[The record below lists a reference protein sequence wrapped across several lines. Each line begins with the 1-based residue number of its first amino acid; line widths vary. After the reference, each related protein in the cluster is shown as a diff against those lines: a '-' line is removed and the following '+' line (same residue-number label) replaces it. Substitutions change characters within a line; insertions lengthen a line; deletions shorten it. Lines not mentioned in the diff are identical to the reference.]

1 MKLNTNYIHLI
12 VAITILFL
20 SALPILS
27 LFAAVISMGL
37 SIFYILKSKYHYA
50 LLYLILCSAYYVEPN
65 ILSLPAVGGYLFLFI
80 LLYASFFHFYK
91 NGFFSR
97 LPIPTNSS
105 SIILFFYVSIFVLL
119 SFIFQ
124 IIFSDVLDS
133 THFTYFKKDML
144 FLITMVLFFIFAK
157 DIKLEKIFQVFLI
170 MTIAWLSINFI
181 LIQTGL
187 TVISHPASPGY
198 VITSISYDDLMGFY
212 LYFLVSIF
220 LFANQMKYKIL
231 ALLLLGIFTFNIT
244 NIGIGG
250 QMFFGVLA
258 LLLIYILSK
267 KLLRYFALIASFIL
281 ILTFST
287 NIGVSSL
294 ISENR
299 ENDIFINKLNA
310 ALLVVEFSSQ
320 LDIEEI
326 PWSPRVRL
334 IELINLFDQNPV
346 NIIFGNG
353 IGGFFTETSYKFG
366 FHDSVNPDDDF
377 SKEQIAT
384 SRYYTPHNI
393 GMIILKY
400 GLIFYLLMFL
410 VLYKILKYS
419 KNSLEK
425 SILLSFWV
433 TVFFNFGW
441 TFRISLPF
449 IFLLHFYIKNID
461 LSIIKQINLYLFSN
475 FIRRNDAN
483 QCLYNQR

>member
-1 MKLNTNYIHLI
+1 
-12 VAITILFL
+12 
-20 SALPILS
+20 
-27 LFAAVISMGL
+27 
-37 SIFYILKSKYHYA
+37 
-50 LLYLILCSAYYVEPN
+50 LYLILCSAYYVEPN

-80 LLYASFFHFYK
+80 LLFGSFFYLYK
-91 NGFFSR
+91 SGFFSK
-97 LPIPTNSS
+97 LATKTSNSNT
-105 SIILFFYVSIFVLL
+105 ILLFYISVFVLF

-124 IIFSDVLDS
+124 IIFSDVLDDV
-133 THFTYFKKDML
+133 HFKYIKKDML
-144 FLITMVLFFIFAK
+144 FVITMALIFLFTK
-157 DIKLEKIFQVFLI
+157 NIKLEKIFQVFFI
-170 MTIAWLSINFI
+170 MAISWISVNFI

-187 TVISHPASPGY
+187 TVSLHPASPGY
-198 VITSISYDDLMGFY
+198 VVTSISYDDLMGFY
-212 LYFLVSIF
+212 LYFLVSIL
-220 LFANQMKYKIL
+220 LFTNQFKYKIL
-231 ALLLLGIFTFNIT
+231 ALLLLGIFAFNIA

-294 ISENR
+294 IFENR

-326 PWSPRVRL
+326 PWSPRVRV
-334 IELINLFDQNPV
+334 IELINLFNQNPV

-366 FHDSVNPDDDF
+366 FRDSVNPDDDF
-377 SKEQIAT
+377 SKEQIET

-410 VLYKILKYS
+410 VLCKILKYS
-419 KNSLEK
+419 KDSLEK
-425 SILLSFWV
+425 ALLLSFWM

-449 IFLLHFYIKNID
+449 AFLLHFYLKNID
-461 LSIIKQINLYLFSN
+461 LSMIKQINLYLFSN
-475 FIRRNDAN
+475 FIRRNDAD

>member
-65 ILSLPAVGGYLFLFI
+65 ILSLPAVGGYLFLII
-80 LLYASFFHFYK
+80 LLFTSFFHFYK

-97 LPIPTNSS
+97 LSIPTNSS
-105 SIILFFYVSIFVLL
+105 SIVLFFYVSIFVLL

-170 MTIAWLSINFI
+170 MAIAWLSINFI
-181 LIQTGL
+181 LIQTGV

-198 VITSISYDDLMGFY
+198 VMTSISYDDLMGFY

-231 ALLLLGIFTFNIT
+231 ALLLLGIFAFNIT

-326 PWSPRVRL
+326 PWSPRVRV
-334 IELINLFDQNPV
+334 IELINLFDQNPI

-377 SKEQIAT
+377 SKEQIVT

-410 VLYKILKYS
+410 ILYKILKYS